1 MRNVLFIALF
11 AAALTA
17 ADKQAPPAPGKPKA
31 FTLPQHETYSLPNGM
46 RVTLVP
52 WGSLPVASV
61 RASLD
66 FGNINETKDQVWLTD
81 FMAALMKEGAAGKSG
96 AQLDRQ
102 AASFGGSLNFNA
114 GDEMSSASM
123 NCLGEFAPQAVSLLS
138 DLLRKPD
145 FPASEV
151 ERLRGDLLR
160 RIVVERSQP
169 QTLASEL
176 FAKMIYGDHPFG
188 RPYPSQEL
196 VKSYTLDQIKHYYGA
211 NLGAKRTHLYV
222 AGQFDATA
230 VKDAIGKA
238 FGDWAAGPD
247 PVRRPPPLHP
257 QKTLVLLDRPKA
269 EQSNLLIGLPVAANP
284 AHSDYVPFQVVDALL
299 GGAFFSRITSNIR
312 EDKGYTYS
320 PYSYI
325 DSHRGSAIWIEGAD
339 VTTNVTGESIKEI
352 LKEVNRM
359 RQEPPSEKELQ
370 AVKNALV
377 GQFVLQN
384 ASPGGLIS
392 GLIMTEEYSL
402 GDDWLSNY
410 VQKVSGVTRADVQRL
425 SETMLDPNKMT
436 IVVVG
441 DKEKID
447 KSLEPYRN

>member
-1 MRNVLFIALF
+1 LGSRSGSRAP
-11 AAALTA
+11 AAA
-17 ADKQAPPAPGKPKA
+17 APSAEDAGPAGPPQSRTIQPFDRPPG
-31 FTLPQHETYSLPNGM
+31 
-46 RVTLVP
+46 R
-52 WGSLPVASV
+52 
-61 RASLD
+61 
-66 FGNINETKDQVWLTD
+66 
-81 FMAALMKEGAAGKSG
+81 
-96 AQLDRQ
+96 
-102 AASFGGSLNFNA
+102 
-114 GDEMSSASM
+114 
-123 NCLGEFAPQAVSLLS
+123 
-138 DLLRKPD
+138 RKPCP
-145 FPASEV
+145 F
-151 ERLRGDLLR
+151 RLRSFPSRGRDAGWRLL
-160 RIVVERSQP
+160 
-169 QTLASEL
+169 
-176 FAKMIYGDHPFG
+176 
-188 RPYPSQEL
+188 
-196 VKSYTLDQIKHYYGA
+196 
-211 NLGAKRTHLYV
+211 
-222 AGQFDATA
+222 
-230 VKDAIGKA
+230 
-238 FGDWAAGPD
+238 
-247 PVRRPPPLHP
+247 
-257 QKTLVLLDRPKA
+257 
-269 EQSNLLIGLPVAANP
+269 
-284 AHSDYVPFQVVDALL
+284 
-299 GGAFFSRITSNIR
+299 SRITSNIR

-402 GDDWLSNY
+402 GDDWLSSY